1 MKTFAAA
8 VLAAT
13 VASKSTATKFMEHII
28 KFNKHFLTVEEYDLR
43 RSIFEEVDAFIE
55 EHNTSNANFTVAH
68 NHFSTMTEAEKANTR
83 GFVQEDFVQASE
95 PVILP
100 EADAA
105 EVDWR
110 SAGAV
115 NAIQDQGQ
123 CGSCWAFST
132 MAAVEGAYAI
142 ATGNLVKLAEQQ
154 LVDCSTLNHGC
165 NGGSMSLGFLYL
177 SSHYGDLE
185 SGYAYTATDGSC
197 KYSSAQRSQVETTG
211 FGTSV
216 QQQSSSQLKAAVA
229 KTVVS
234 VAIEADQRVFQM
246 YSSGVFDSAE
256 CGTSLDHGV
265 ALVGYGSENGQEY
278 YILRNSWGTSW
289 GDEGYMKLA
298 IQDGAGVCGVQMQ
311 PVYPATR

>member
-1 MKTFAAA
+1 MGNNIQTNTRMKAFAAA
-8 VLAAT
+8 VLAA
-13 VASKSTATKFMEHII
+13 
-28 KFNKHFLTVEEYDLR
+28 
-43 RSIFEEVDAFIE
+43 
-55 EHNTSNANFTVAH
+55 TVAH

-165 NGGSMSLGFLYL
+165 NGG
-177 SSHYGDLE
+177 
-185 SGYAYTATDGSC
+185 
-197 KYSSAQRSQVETTG
+197 
-211 FGTSV
+211 
-216 QQQSSSQLKAAVA
+216 
-229 KTVVS
+229 
-234 VAIEADQRVFQM
+234 
-246 YSSGVFDSAE
+246 
-256 CGTSLDHGV
+256 
-265 ALVGYGSENGQEY
+265 
-278 YILRNSWGTSW
+278 
-289 GDEGYMKLA
+289 
-298 IQDGAGVCGVQMQ
+298 
-311 PVYPATR
+311 